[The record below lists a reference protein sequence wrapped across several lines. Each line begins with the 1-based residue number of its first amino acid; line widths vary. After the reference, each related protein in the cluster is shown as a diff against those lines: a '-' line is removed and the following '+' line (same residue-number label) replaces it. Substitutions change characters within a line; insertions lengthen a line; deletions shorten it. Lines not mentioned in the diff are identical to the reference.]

1 MLTLPAEQIS
11 RLQLGQCQ
19 SMCALYQDSI
29 VMHVNAYP
37 LVLTLVGDAD
47 ADAEEIMAL
56 APRIQA
62 ALVPLQE
69 TIARSISN

>member
-1 MLTLPAEQIS
+1 MCTQIS
-11 RLQLGQCQ
+11 RLELGQCQ
-19 SMCALYQDSI
+19 SMCALYEDNI

-37 LVLTLVGDAD
+37 LVLTLVGDPD

-69 TIARSISN
+69 TIARSICN